1 MGFLFG
7 SKQPAQAPATP
18 ITPQVT
24 PAPPAT
30 PQPPEV
36 SQAYASAVAQIES
49 SGNPYAQAPGST
61 ALGLYQFTSGTWLSV
76 MQQAP
81 QLNLT
86 LAGRTDP
93 AEATRAFD
101 WLTEQNDQVFN
112 TRAGRFPTDPE
123 RYLCWFLGVGR
134 AADVCAAPPATPLTE
149 ALGSAYAGVCSA
161 NPFVTSLVTTG
172 ELVNW
177 SANRLASVGECQG
190 A

>member
-1 MGFLFG
+1 MGFLLG
-7 SKQPAQAPATP
+7 SKQPQQAPATP
-18 ITPQVT
+18 TTPQVT
-24 PAPPAT
+24 PTPAT
-30 PQPPEV
+30 TQPPEV
-36 SQAYASAVAQIES
+36 SQAYASAVALIES
-49 SGNPYAQAPGST
+49 SGNPYAQALGST

-81 QLNLT
+81 QLSLT

-101 WLTEQNDQVFN
+101 WLTEQNDQVFY
-112 TRAGRFPTDPE
+112 TRTGRFPTDPE

-134 AADVCAAPPATPLTE
+134 AADVCSVPASTPLTE
-149 ALGSAYAGVCSA
+149 ALGSAYEGVRAA
-161 NPFVTSLVTTG
+161 NGFVTSLSTTG
-172 ELVNW
+172 DLVNW